1 MPTAST
7 SSGRFDWTMATL
19 SAVFV
24 GGVYLDGWAHT
35 HGQVDQSFFTPWHA
49 VFYAGY
55 VVTAAALVVAWLR
68 GRARGLSSRRA
79 VPGGYELSFVGALV
93 FAVGGLTDLLW
104 HTLYGIEVGVEALL
118 SPTHLILALGL
129 GLIATG
135 SVRAAWRR
143 PGIAVRGEAEGEPS
157 GYMKQGWGT
166 QGPVVLGLLSTFSV
180 LTFFTQ
186 YAHPLVFV
194 AAGRGHP
201 FGGAVGLGVA
211 SILLQAVILMGAV
224 LLAARR
230 RLPRGGLALVLA
242 LNGVAMGFLDFSGGY
257 PLALVVAA
265 VVTAV
270 LVDILYA
277 ALRPGAARPGAYRVF
292 AFAAPALVYVG
303 YFVALMTTEGISWS
317 VHLWTGSIVL
327 AGLTGWLLSYL
338 LMPPRLPEE
347 VR

>member
-1 MPTAST
+1 MQTAST
-7 SSGRFDWTMATL
+7 SSGRLDWTMATL

-49 VFYAGY
+49 VFYGGY
-55 VVTAAALVVAWLR
+55 VVVAAVLAVIWLG
-68 GRARGLSSRRA
+68 GRARGLPWRRA
-79 VPGGYELSFVGALV
+79 MPAGYELALVGALV
-93 FAVGGLTDLLW
+93 FAVGGLTDLIW
-104 HTLYGIEVGVEALL
+104 HTVYGIEVGVEAVL
-118 SPTHLILALGL
+118 SPTHLLLAVGL

-135 SVRAAWRR
+135 SVRAGWRR
-143 PGIAVRGEAEGEPS
+143 NEAGS
-157 GYMKQGWGT
+157 RWT
-166 QGPVVLGLLSTFSV
+166 AQGPVVLGILSTLSV

-211 SILLQAVILMGAV
+211 SILLQAVILMAAV

-230 RLPRGGLALVLA
+230 RLPRGGLALMLA
-242 LNGVAMGFLDFSGGY
+242 LNGVGMGFLDFSGGY

-270 LVDILYA
+270 LIDVVYA
-277 ALRPGAARPGAYRVF
+277 VLRPGASRPG
-292 AFAAPALVYVG
+292 P
-303 YFVALMTTEGISWS
+303 
-317 VHLWTGSIVL
+317 TGS
-327 AGLTGWLLSYL
+327 SRSPR
-338 LMPPRLPEE
+338 PPSCTWATSWPWP
-347 VR
+347 